1 VIPDQF
7 IEMAKAYRVL
17 SDLEPSKLKKLLPLA
32 HDANFEPGDIIFREG
47 DRSRN
52 LHLIV
57 SGEIALETATTRVQ
71 TLHAGEA
78 MGWSALMP
86 GSRTHFQARAL
97 TPVTTVAFSG
107 DSLRAACNRDPEI
120 GYALMSNLLEL
131 VTERL
136 DATRMQLAGHAIE
149 Q

>member
-1 VIPDQF
+1 MIPQEF
-7 IEMAKAYRVL
+7 IQTAKAYRIL
-17 SDLEPSKLKKLLPLA
+17 SDLDPKHLQKLLPLA
-32 HDANFEPGDIIFREG
+32 HDATFNAGDIIFREG

-57 SGEIALETATTRVQ
+57 SGDIALESSGTRVQ

-78 MGWSALMP
+78 MGWSALIP
-86 GSRTHFQARAL
+86 GTRTRFQARAL

-107 DSLRAACNRDPEI
+107 DSLHAACDRDPEI
-120 GYALMSNLLEL
+120 GYALMKNLLEL

-136 DATRMQLAGHAIE
+136 DATRMQLAGAPCV
-149 Q
+149 